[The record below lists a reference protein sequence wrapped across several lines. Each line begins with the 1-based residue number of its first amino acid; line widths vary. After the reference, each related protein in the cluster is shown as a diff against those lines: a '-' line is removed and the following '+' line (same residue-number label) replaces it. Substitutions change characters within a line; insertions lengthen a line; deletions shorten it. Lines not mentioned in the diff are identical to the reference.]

1 MTRAITIAGVSLEL
15 EERGEGRPLL
25 FLHPGDG
32 LEPRHEW
39 LDLLARRYRVIA
51 PVHPGWG
58 NSAVPAWLSTV
69 DDLAYLYLDL
79 AAALPLE
86 DAVLVGACFGG
97 WIAAEM
103 AVRSTAAL
111 NSLVLIAPAGIHVKG
126 VQKGD
131 IFLWSAQ
138 ETAYNL
144 FHDPELAKSLLAK
157 EPTDAEIDVML
168 KNNLMTAKLTWQPRM
183 YNPHLYKWLHR
194 IDVPVQIVWG
204 AQDKVIPVQYADAF
218 AKLRLR
224 LPAIMG
230 IVSCRSGAT
239 RSSTFAG
246 RPRRSEPKMSASPGA
261 KRASL

>member
-1 MTRAITIAGVSLEL
+1 MSDVTESFHEISGCRVRVLRSG
-15 EERGEGRPLL
+15 RGAPLL
-25 FLHPGDG
+25 FLHGARG
-32 LEPRHEW
+32 ATHW
-39 LDLLARRYRVIA
+39 LPFMERLSESFDVIV
-51 PVHPGWG
+51 PEHPGFG
-58 NSAVPAWLSTV
+58 GSDTPAWLDNVS
-69 DDLAYLYLDL
+69 DLAYFYLDFIKHL
-79 AAALPLE
+79 KL
-86 DAVLVGACFGG
+86 DSVRLVGTSLGG

-111 NSLVLIAPAGIHVKG
+111 DSLVLIAPAGIHVKG

-218 AKLRLR
+218 GKLIPSARVKVIEQCGH
-224 LPAIMG
+224 LPHIEKTQEVLNT
-230 IVSCRSGAT
+230 INDFEEV
-239 RSSTFAG
+239 
-246 RPRRSEPKMSASPGA
+246 PQ
-261 KRASL
+261 